1 MSEFLEEYGGVVA
14 LTVFGL
20 SIIGTLLAVLL
31 MVAKA

>member
-20 SIIGTLLAVLL
+20 SIIGALLAVLL